1 MQCRRRDLPPEIAH
15 GIATGVIHPE
25 THAPFEDTQPAV
37 DAVCFSASLRWSTL
51 LLQKM
56 SGYQELYFKTF
67 GAAARAN
74 SSAPAFFIST
84 SPSSASSGAR
94 SRSFNVKPK
103 AAPVTQTNKLES
115 YFGLLLVF

>member
-1 MQCRRRDLPPEIAH
+1 MPPEIAH

-37 DAVCFSASLRWSTL
+37 DAVCFSAASLRWSTL

-67 GAAARAN
+67 GAAATARAN

-94 SRSFNVKPK
+94 SRSFNAKPK
-103 AAPVTQTNKLES
+103 ATPVAQTNKLES
-115 YFGLLLVF
+115 YFGLLLLF